1 MTYSNDV
8 GSSEMHHDDEQQS
21 SSGVTQQQLLRYVV
35 KDAVD
40 REVGL
45 QVAPLRSSIQIFD
58 GQLKQFDKEL
68 GTITLGTNE
77 LRNIVFGNEA
87 LGITG
92 FQRQIRDI
100 GVKIDTLIDQRDA
113 IVNQMKGIKVG
124 LGVIGVLITLTQGA
138 TLLDGLATV
147 LRGLVK

>member
-1 MTYSNDV
+1 MTYHNDV
-8 GSSEMHHDDEQQS
+8 ESSEMREDEQNAQ
-21 SSGVTQQQLLRYVV
+21 GVTQQQLLRYVV

-58 GQLKQFDKEL
+58 GKLTQFDKEL
-68 GTITLGTNE
+68 SAITVGNNE
-77 LRNIVFGNEA
+77 LRNIVLGNEA

-100 GVKIDTLIDQRDA
+100 SAKMDLLIDQRDA
-113 IVNQMKGIKVG
+113 IFNQMKGIKWG
-124 LGVIGVLITLTQGA
+124 LGVIAALITLTQGA
-138 TLLDGLATV
+138 TLLDGVASV
-147 LRGLVK
+147 LRGFIK

>member
-1 MTYSNDV
+1 MTYHNDV
-8 GSSEMHHDDEQQS
+8 ESSEMREDEQNAQ
-21 SSGVTQQQLLRYVV
+21 GVTQQQLLRYVV

-58 GQLKQFDKEL
+58 GKLTQFDKEL
-68 GTITLGTNE
+68 SAITVGNNE
-77 LRNIVFGNEA
+77 LRNIVLGNEA

-100 GVKIDTLIDQRDA
+100 SAKMDLLIDQRDA
-113 IVNQMKGIKVG
+113 IFNQMKGIKWG
-124 LGVIGVLITLTQGA
+124 LGVIAALITLTQGA
-138 TLLDGLATV
+138 TLLDGIASV
-147 LRGLVK
+147 LRGFIK